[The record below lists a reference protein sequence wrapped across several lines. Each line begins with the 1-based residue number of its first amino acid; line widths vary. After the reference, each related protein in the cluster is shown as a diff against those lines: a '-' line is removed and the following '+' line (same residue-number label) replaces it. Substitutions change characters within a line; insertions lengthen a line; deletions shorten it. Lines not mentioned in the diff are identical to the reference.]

1 MIKSF
6 KKNSLIAFTF
16 LSNLICSGQNDIVE
30 KPNVIFIAV
39 DDLNDWAGYMGGHP
53 QAKTPNIDRLAN
65 KGIAFTRAYSS
76 APLCNPSR
84 VSLLTGILPSN
95 SGVYGNQENFREYL
109 PNALTLMQ
117 YFKKYGYKTMGGGKI
132 FHRYNH
138 IGDSASWDQYFII
151 KTDNRNP
158 RNNNSK
164 FKGRDKNLP
173 HKNLFNWGPID
184 VNDEEMSDVK
194 VTNWAISE
202 IQKEHEKPFFL
213 AFGFTKPH
221 LPWYVPRKYF
231 KKFPLDQIILPTVL
245 DQDLNDL
252 PPFGKKLA
260 KEVYQVST
268 GKNFNGIGVN
278 EHKLVLK
285 HKQWA
290 KGVQAYLATINFA
303 DKYLGKFLDALDK
316 SKYAD
321 NTIVVLWGDHGWHL
335 GEKEHWRKMALWED
349 STRTPLII
357 YQPNK
362 IKNNSIVDTPISFI
376 DIYPTLIDMCGLPP
390 KKDDIDGKSFFQ
402 LLKNPTQNWDKPV
415 LMTFGEGNH
424 AVRTNRWRYIQY
436 YDGTN
441 ELYDHKNDPNEW
453 INISGNKKYINII
466 EELRQHIPKKEKAQL
481 ISHNNMASELIRR

>member
-1 MIKSF
+1 MTKSF
-6 KKNSLIAFTF
+6 KTNLLIAFTVLF
-16 LSNLICSGQNDIVE
+16 NIVCSGQNDIPE

-39 DDLNDWAGYMGGHP
+39 DDLNDWVGYLGGHP
-53 QAKTPNIDRLAN
+53 QSKTPNIDKFAK
-65 KGIAFTRAYSS
+65 KGVSFTRAYSS

-109 PNALTLMQ
+109 PNVITLMQ
-117 YFKKYGYKTMGGGKI
+117 YFKKYGYITMGGGKI

-151 KTDNRNP
+151 KTDMRNP
-158 RNNNSK
+158 RNINSK
-164 FKGRDKNLP
+164 FNGRDKSLP

-194 VTNWAISE
+194 VAKWAISE

-231 KKFPLDQIILPTVL
+231 KKFPLDEIIFPIVL
-245 DQDLNDL
+245 EDDLNDL

-260 KEVYQVST
+260 KEIYQVSS
-268 GKNFNGIGVN
+268 GKNFNGTGIR
-278 EHKLVLK
+278 EHKLVVENN
-285 HKQWA
+285 QWK
-290 KGVQAYLATINFA
+290 KGVQAYLATINFV
-303 DKYLGKFLDALDK
+303 DKYLGEFLDALDK

-321 NTIVVLWGDHGWHL
+321 NTIIVLWGDHGWHL
-335 GEKEHWRKMALWED
+335 GEKQHWRKMALWEN

-357 YQPNK
+357 YHPNK
-362 IKNNSIVDTPISFI
+362 IKNNTVINTPISFI
-376 DIYPTLIDMCGLPP
+376 DIYPTLIDLCGLPP
-390 KKDDIDGKSFFQ
+390 KKNGLDGKSFFQ
-402 LLKNPTQNWDKPV
+402 LLKNPSLNWDKPV
-415 LMTFGEGNH
+415 LMTFGQGNH
-424 AVRTNRWRYIQY
+424 AVRTSRWRYIQY

-441 ELYDHKNDPNEW
+441 ELYDHNNDPHEW
-453 INISGNKKYINII
+453 VNLSGNNNYIKII
-466 EELRQHIPKKEKAQL
+466 EELKKHIPKKEKAQS
-481 ISHNNMASELIRR
+481 ISHNNKPSELIRR

>member
-6 KKNSLIAFTF
+6 KTNLLIAFAVLF
-16 LSNLICSGQNDIVE
+16 NIVCSGQNDIPE

-39 DDLNDWAGYMGGHP
+39 DDLNDWVGYLGGHP
-53 QAKTPNIDRLAN
+53 QSKTPNIDKFAK
-65 KGIAFTRAYSS
+65 KGVSFTRAYSS

-109 PNALTLMQ
+109 PNVITLMQ
-117 YFKKYGYKTMGGGKI
+117 YFKKYGYITMGGGKI

-151 KTDNRNP
+151 KTDMRNP
-158 RNNNSK
+158 RNINSK
-164 FKGRDKNLP
+164 FNGRDKSLP

-194 VTNWAISE
+194 VTKWAISE

-231 KKFPLDQIILPTVL
+231 QKFPLDEIIFPIVSE
-245 DQDLNDL
+245 DDLNDL

-260 KEVYQVST
+260 KEIYQVSS
-268 GKNFNGIGVN
+268 GKNSNVTGLS
-278 EHKLVLK
+278 EHKLVVENN
-285 HKQWA
+285 QWK

-303 DKYLGKFLDALDK
+303 DKYLGEFLDALDK

-321 NTIVVLWGDHGWHL
+321 NTIIVLWGDHGWHL
-335 GEKEHWRKMALWED
+335 GEKQHWRKMALWEN

-357 YQPNK
+357 YHPNK
-362 IKNNSIVDTPISFI
+362 IKNNTVINTPISFI
-376 DIYPTLIDMCGLPP
+376 DIYPTLIDLCGLPP
-390 KKDDIDGKSFFQ
+390 KKNGLDGKSFFQ
-402 LLKNPTQNWDKPV
+402 LLKNPSLNWDKPV
-415 LMTFGEGNH
+415 LMTFGQGNH
-424 AVRTNRWRYIQY
+424 AVRTSRWRYIQY

-441 ELYDHKNDPNEW
+441 ELYDHNNDPHEW
-453 INISGNKKYINII
+453 VNLSGNNNYIKII
-466 EELRQHIPKKEKAQL
+466 EELKKHIPKKEKAQS
-481 ISHNNMASELIRR
+481 ISHNNLPSELRRR

>member
-1 MIKSF
+1 MTKSF
-6 KKNSLIAFTF
+6 KTNLLIAFAVLF
-16 LSNLICSGQNDIVE
+16 NIVCSGQNDIPE

-39 DDLNDWAGYMGGHP
+39 DDLNDWVGYLGGHP
-53 QAKTPNIDRLAN
+53 QSKTPNIDKFAK
-65 KGIAFTRAYSS
+65 KGVSFTRAYSS

-109 PNALTLMQ
+109 PNVITLMQ
-117 YFKKYGYKTMGGGKI
+117 YFKKYGYITMGGGKI

-151 KTDNRNP
+151 KTDMRNP
-158 RNNNSK
+158 RNINSK
-164 FKGRDKNLP
+164 FNGRDKSLP

-194 VTNWAISE
+194 VTKWAISE

-231 KKFPLDQIILPTVL
+231 QKFPLDEIIFPIVSE
-245 DQDLNDL
+245 DDLNDL

-260 KEVYQVST
+260 KEIYQVSS
-268 GKNFNGIGVN
+268 GKNFNGTGIR
-278 EHKLVLK
+278 EHKLVVENN
-285 HKQWA
+285 QWK

-303 DKYLGKFLDALDK
+303 DKYLGEFLDALDK

-321 NTIVVLWGDHGWHL
+321 NTIIVLWGDHGWHL
-335 GEKEHWRKMALWED
+335 GEKQHWRKMALWEN

-357 YQPNK
+357 YHPNK
-362 IKNNSIVDTPISFI
+362 IKNNTVINTPISFI
-376 DIYPTLIDMCGLPP
+376 DIYPTLIDLCGLPP
-390 KKDDIDGKSFFQ
+390 KKNGLDGKSFFQ
-402 LLKNPTQNWDKPV
+402 LLKNPSLNWDKPV
-415 LMTFGEGNH
+415 LMTFGQGNH
-424 AVRTNRWRYIQY
+424 AVRTSRWRYIQY

-441 ELYDHKNDPNEW
+441 ELYDHYNDPHEW
-453 INISGNKKYINII
+453 VNLSGNNNYIKII
-466 EELRQHIPKKEKAQL
+466 EELKKHIPKKEKAQS
-481 ISHNNMASELIRR
+481 ISHNNLPSELRRR

>member
-6 KKNSLIAFTF
+6 KTNLLIAFAVLF
-16 LSNLICSGQNDIVE
+16 NIVCSGQNDIPE

-39 DDLNDWAGYMGGHP
+39 DDLNDWVGYLGGHP
-53 QAKTPNIDRLAN
+53 QSKTPNIDKFAK
-65 KGIAFTRAYSS
+65 KGVSFTRAYSS

-109 PNALTLMQ
+109 PNVITLMQ
-117 YFKKYGYKTMGGGKI
+117 YFKKYGYITMGGGKI

-151 KTDNRNP
+151 KTDMRNP
-158 RNNNSK
+158 RNINSK
-164 FKGRDKNLP
+164 FNGRDKSLP

-194 VTNWAISE
+194 VTKWAISE

-231 KKFPLDQIILPTVL
+231 QKFPLDEIIFPIVSE
-245 DQDLNDL
+245 DDLNDL

-260 KEVYQVST
+260 KEIYQVSS
-268 GKNFNGIGVN
+268 GKNFNGTGIR
-278 EHKLVLK
+278 EHKLVVENN
-285 HKQWA
+285 QWK

-303 DKYLGKFLDALDK
+303 DKYLGEFLDALDK

-321 NTIVVLWGDHGWHL
+321 NTIIVLWGDHGWHL
-335 GEKEHWRKMALWED
+335 GEKQHWRKMALWEN

-357 YQPNK
+357 YHPNK
-362 IKNNSIVDTPISFI
+362 IKNNTVINTPISFI
-376 DIYPTLIDMCGLPP
+376 DIYPTLIDLCGLPP
-390 KKDDIDGKSFFQ
+390 KKNGLDGKSFFQ
-402 LLKNPTQNWDKPV
+402 LLKNPSLNWDKPV
-415 LMTFGEGNH
+415 LMTFGQGNH
-424 AVRTNRWRYIQY
+424 AVRTSRWRYIQY

-441 ELYDHKNDPNEW
+441 ELYDHYNDPHEW
-453 INISGNKKYINII
+453 VNLSGNNNYIKII
-466 EELRQHIPKKEKAQL
+466 EELKKHIPKKEKAQS
-481 ISHNNMASELIRR
+481 ISHNNKPSELIRR

>member
-6 KKNSLIAFTF
+6 KTNLLIAFAVLF
-16 LSNLICSGQNDIVE
+16 NIVCSGQNDIPE

-39 DDLNDWAGYMGGHP
+39 DDLNDWVGYLGGHP
-53 QAKTPNIDRLAN
+53 QSKTPNIDKFAK
-65 KGIAFTRAYSS
+65 KGVSFTRAYSS

-109 PNALTLMQ
+109 PNVITLMQ
-117 YFKKYGYKTMGGGKI
+117 YFKKYGYITMGGGKI

-151 KTDNRNP
+151 KTDMRNP
-158 RNNNSK
+158 RNINSK
-164 FKGRDKNLP
+164 FNGRDKSLP

-194 VTNWAISE
+194 VTKWAISE

-231 KKFPLDQIILPTVL
+231 QKFPLDEIIFPIVSE
-245 DQDLNDL
+245 DDLNDL

-260 KEVYQVST
+260 KEIYQVSS
-268 GKNFNGIGVN
+268 GKNFNGTGIR
-278 EHKLVLK
+278 EHKLVVENN
-285 HKQWA
+285 QWK

-303 DKYLGKFLDALDK
+303 DKYLGEFLDALDK

-321 NTIVVLWGDHGWHL
+321 NTIIVLWGDHGWHL
-335 GEKEHWRKMALWED
+335 GEKQHWRKMALWEN

-357 YQPNK
+357 YHPNK
-362 IKNNSIVDTPISFI
+362 IKNNTVINTPISFI
-376 DIYPTLIDMCGLPP
+376 DIYPTLIDLCGLPP
-390 KKDDIDGKSFFQ
+390 KKNGLDGKSFFQ
-402 LLKNPTQNWDKPV
+402 LLKNPSLNWDKPV
-415 LMTFGEGNH
+415 LMTFGQGNH
-424 AVRTNRWRYIQY
+424 AVRTSRWRYIQY

-441 ELYDHKNDPNEW
+441 ELYDHYNDPHEW
-453 INISGNKKYINII
+453 VNLSGNNNYIKII
-466 EELRQHIPKKEKAQL
+466 EELKKHIPKKEKAQS
-481 ISHNNMASELIRR
+481 ISHNNLPSELRRR